1 MFTFADMNITSVL
14 RKLFIARQREL
25 AHYTYEAEKL
35 QHDVLMRLVG
45 QAKDTEYGRKHL
57 FAAIKGYDDFA
68 KNVPV
73 NTYEELKG
81 DIKTTVGE
89 PSREDIIAAAEAA
102 AFNEG

>member
-1 MFTFADMNITSVL
+1 MNITSLL

-35 QHDVLMRLVG
+35 QHDVLMRLVE

-81 DIKTTVGE
+81 DIERIRSLMG
-89 PSREDIIAAAEAA
+89 
-102 AFNEG
+102 